1 MKESE
6 MTVTA
11 SATTH
16 FFVSYQQ
23 DDAAWA
29 EWLAAT
35 LNDAGYSVVLQA
47 WDFRPG
53 QNFVLEMQ
61 HAASQAERT
70 IAVLSPS
77 FLRSRFTSAEW
88 AAAFAQD
95 PLGEQR
101 KLVPVRVEECRPE
114 GLLGQIIYIDLVGKD
129 EAAARAALLSGLR
142 ESGRPTERPRFPGAQ
157 PAPPASHRE
166 SPFPGAVE
174 ADELTRPP
182 ATVHRPSR
190 STALRQQLQR
200 KLRIDSDLMAFCL
213 DHFPEVHRRFAS
225 GMDRTQKES
234 LLLELVDMDAIAEA
248 LRTYA

>member
-6 MTVTA
+6 TTVT
-11 SATTH
+11 ATTH

-61 HAASQAERT
+61 QAASQAERT

-77 FLRSRFTSAEW
+77 FLRSRFTPAEW

-101 KLVPVRVEECRPE
+101 KLIPVRVAECRPE

-129 EAAARAALLSGLR
+129 ESAARAALLSGLR

-157 PAPPASHRE
+157 PAPPASQRV
-166 SPFPGAVE
+166 SPFPGANE
-174 ADELTRPP
+174 ADALTRPP
-182 ATVHRPSR
+182 PIAPPPSR

-200 KLRIDSDLMAFCL
+200 KLHTDSDLMAFCL
-213 DHFPEVHRRFAS
+213 DYFPHVHRRFAS

-234 LLLELVDMDAIAEA
+234 LLLELLDLDALAEA
-248 LRTYA
+248 LRTHT